1 MTKDGKPSGR
11 NNGGGRGNAGK
22 THGRGN
28 DKSKSKGSTQNKP
41 TTRAILR
48 IKQSLNSNEPIKVNF
63 KDPTDEEETV
73 KELIRPYFDEQPE
86 EWLIELEK
94 KCMELAED
102 YELFVDGK
110 WKRMLTSM
118 RRSLAGTVKDQW
130 KGVVDSIREGTHANG
145 NTAAQRAKMLKCFQE
160 LNELYLADD
169 ALKNQKKAM
178 RDGELTYQDHD
189 HKKMAR
195 RMFQINDDL
204 VYFKTNATKF
214 TMEEMAEEVI
224 PNSLKP
230 TARLEYIKQGGKKLT
245 TEKAILDLCDEIG
258 DYLNE
263 ANKIERDRKNRND
276 HDKSNRSNER
286 SNKPNPCKKH
296 SGQHDWKDCP
306 DNKFSKSYKGE
317 KDGEVKSTEADKKV
331 RFNDAP
337 EIRSFD
343 ALPGYDDESVT
354 EDS

>member
-1 MTKDGKPSGR
+1 
-11 NNGGGRGNAGK
+11 
-22 THGRGN
+22 
-28 DKSKSKGSTQNKP
+28 
-41 TTRAILR
+41 
-48 IKQSLNSNEPIKVNF
+48 
-63 KDPTDEEETV
+63 
-73 KELIRPYFDEQPE
+73 
-86 EWLIELEK
+86 
-94 KCMELAED
+94 
-102 YELFVDGK
+102 
-110 WKRMLTSM
+110 M

-195 RMFQINDDL
+195 RMFRINDDL
-204 VYFKTNATKF
+204 IYFKTNAAKF

-224 PNSLKP
+224 PNSL
-230 TARLEYIKQGGKKLT
+230 
-245 TEKAILDLCDEIG
+245 
-258 DYLNE
+258 
-263 ANKIERDRKNRND
+263 
-276 HDKSNRSNER
+276 
-286 SNKPNPCKKH
+286 KPNPCKKH

-343 ALPGYDDESVT
+343 VLPATMTNPSRKMLTTTTERCTRLKSVARIHT
-354 EDS
+354 QSQL